1 MGLRWMTAG
10 ESHGPGLVG
19 IIAGLP
25 AGLEIWPGR
34 IDAELL
40 RRQGGA
46 GRSTRQQIERDTA
59 TIIAG
64 VRHGKTIGSPV
75 AIIIENKDHQNWE
88 SQMSSDPVEDDPDF
102 PRAYPRPGHA
112 DLAGMIKW
120 GFDDA
125 RNVLER
131 ASGRTTAITVALG
144 AVCKMYL
151 EQHGIYTG
159 SRIIEYGG
167 ARILDK
173 DESIV
178 PTRDDIGDDPST
190 LASLHNLSAAQQKI
204 IEELVEKARDT
215 GDTLGGVVQS
225 VSAHVPP
232 GLGSYALP
240 DERLDSRIAA
250 AAMGIPGVKAV
261 EIGAG
266 ITQAG
271 MGGKTAHDQFA
282 LTNDSSH
289 QPWYGRSSNLAGGIE
304 GGVTNGEPVSVTA
317 WMKPLA
323 TVNPPLPSIDPRT
336 KEPVQPESSE
346 RSDVAAVEAMGVVL
360 EAVVA
365 MELAKALLEK

>member
-1 MGLRWMTAG
+1 MALRWLTAG

-19 IIAGLP
+19 IITGLP

-40 RRQGGA
+40 RRQRGA
-46 GRSTRQQIERDTA
+46 GRSKRQQIERDTA

-75 AIIIENKDHQNWE
+75 AILIENKDHQNWKE
-88 SQMSSDPVEDDPDF
+88 AMSSDPVEDESVF
-102 PRAYPRPGHA
+102 PPAYPRPGHA

-131 ASGRTTAITVALG
+131 ASGRSTAMTVALG
-144 AVCKMYL
+144 AVCRTYL

-167 ARILDK
+167 VRIFDIE
-173 DESIV
+173 ESMV
-178 PTRDDIGDDPST
+178 PTRAEIGDDPSMLT
-190 LASLHNLSAAQQKI
+190 SLHELENEQQKKI
-204 IEELVEKARDT
+204 NEIVERARES
-215 GDTLGGVVQS
+215 GETLGGVVQA

-232 GLGSYALP
+232 GLGSCVLP

-261 EIGAG
+261 ELGAG
-266 ITQAG
+266 MSQAG
-271 MGGKTAHDQFA
+271 IGGKNAHDRFA
-282 LTNDSSH
+282 LSDDPSH
-289 QPWYGRSSNLAGGIE
+289 EPWYGRLSNLAGGIE
-304 GGVTNGEPVSVTA
+304 GGITNGEPVCVTA

-323 TVNPPLPSIDPRT
+323 TVNPPLPSIDTRA
-336 KEPVQPESSE
+336 KEAIQPESSE
-346 RSDVAAVEAMGVVL
+346 RSDVSAVESMGVVL

-365 MELAKALLEK
+365 LELARAHLDM